1 MTLPTTAAD
10 VPHRL
15 PDMPVHITT
24 TENRTVHMTTTAYA
38 PDMTTTELV
47 PDRTTT
53 ELVPDTTT
61 TELVPDTTTTELVP
75 ETTTTE
81 LVPETTTTELVPETT
96 ITARVPETTT
106 TAAAPAP
113 PLVPLPVARIRPS
126 RAEHIAPVVV
136 PPPRVTPV
144 LPAQAVSGARAHAQR
159 MFPPAAAL
167 APLRAAAP
175 APPRA
180 AALAPPPPVHSA
192 ADEAA
197 VAA

>member
-1 MTLPTTAAD
+1 MTPPTTAAD

-15 PDMPVHITT
+15 PDTPVHITT
-24 TENRTVHMTTTAYA
+24 TENRTVHMTTTVYA
-38 PDMTTTELV
+38 PDM
-47 PDRTTT
+47 
-53 ELVPDTTT
+53 
-61 TELVPDTTTTELVP
+61 TTTELVP

-81 LVPETTTTELVPETT
+81 LVPDTTTTALVPETTTTEL
-96 ITARVPETTT
+96 VPETTT

-126 RAEHIAPVVV
+126 RAEHIAPVAV

-167 APLRAAAP
+167 DPLRAAALAPLRAAAP
-175 APPRA
+175 
-180 AALAPPPPVHSA
+180 APPPPVHSA

-197 VAA
+197 A

>member
-1 MTLPTTAAD
+1 MTPPTIAAD

-15 PDMPVHITT
+15 PDTPVHITT

-38 PDMTTTELV
+38 PDMTTTENRRV
-47 PDRTTT
+47 QDMTTT
-53 ELVPDTTT
+53 ELVPDM
-61 TELVPDTTTTELVP
+61 TTTELVP
-75 ETTTTE
+75 ETTTTV
-81 LVPETTTTELVPETT
+81 LVLETT

-126 RAEHIAPVVV
+126 RAEHIAPVAV

-159 MFPPAAAL
+159 MFPTAAAL
-167 APLRAAAP
+167 

-197 VAA
+197 VA

>member
-1 MTLPTTAAD
+1 MTPPTIAAD

-24 TENRTVHMTTTAYA
+24 TENRTVHMTTTELV

-47 PDRTTT
+47 PDTI
-53 ELVPDTTT
+53 
-61 TELVPDTTTTELVP
+61 TTELVP
-75 ETTTTE
+75 ETITTE
-81 LVPETTTTELVPETT
+81 LVPDMTT
-96 ITARVPETTT
+96 TARVPETTT

-126 RAEHIAPVVV
+126 RAEHIAPVAV

-159 MFPPAAAL
+159 MFPPAAVL
-167 APLRAAAP
+167 APLREV
-175 APPRA
+175 
-180 AALAPPPPVHSA
+180 ALVPPPPVHSA

>member
-1 MTLPTTAAD
+1 MTPPTIAAD
-10 VPHRL
+10 VPLRL
-15 PDMPVHITT
+15 PDTPVHITT

-38 PDMTTTELV
+38 PDMTTTENRTV
-47 PDRTTT
+47 HMTTT
-53 ELVPDTTT
+53 ELVPDMTTT
-61 TELVPDTTTTELVP
+61 ARVP
-75 ETTTTE
+75 ETTITV
-81 LVPETTTTELVPETT
+81 LVLETT

-126 RAEHIAPVVV
+126 RAENIAPVAV

-167 APLRAAAP
+167 APLQAAAP

-197 VAA
+197 A

>member
-1 MTLPTTAAD
+1 MTPPTIAAD

-15 PDMPVHITT
+15 PDTPVHITT
-24 TENRTVHMTTTAYA
+24 TENRTVHMTTT
-38 PDMTTTELV
+38 ELV
-47 PDRTTT
+47 PDMTTT

-61 TELVPDTTTTELVP
+61 TELVPDTTTTERVP
-75 ETTTTE
+75 DTTTTE
-81 LVPETTTTELVPETT
+81 LVPETTTTEL
-96 ITARVPETTT
+96 VPETTT

-126 RAEHIAPVVV
+126 RAEHIAPVAV

-167 APLRAAAP
+167 APPRAAAP

>member
-1 MTLPTTAAD
+1 MTPPTTAAD
-10 VPHRL
+10 GPDRL
-15 PDMPVHITT
+15 PDTPVHITT
-24 TENRTVHMTTTAYA
+24 TENRTVHMTTTVYA
-38 PDMTTTELV
+38 PDMTTTAYA
-47 PDRTTT
+47 
-53 ELVPDTTT
+53 PDTTT

-75 ETTTTE
+75 ETTTTA
-81 LVPETTTTELVPETT
+81 LVPETT

-126 RAEHIAPVVV
+126 RAEHIAPVAV

-175 APPRA
+175 AHPRA
-180 AALAPPPPVHSA
+180 PALAPPPPVHSA

>member
-1 MTLPTTAAD
+1 MTPPTIAAD

-24 TENRTVHMTTTAYA
+24 TENRTVHMTTTVYA

-47 PDRTTT
+47 PDTI
-53 ELVPDTTT
+53 
-61 TELVPDTTTTELVP
+61 TTELVP
-75 ETTTTE
+75 ETKTTE
-81 LVPETTTTELVPETT
+81 LVPDMTT
-96 ITARVPETTT
+96 TARVPETTITVLVPET
-106 TAAAPAP
+106 TKQAAAPAP
-113 PLVPLPVARIRPS
+113 PLVPLPAVQIRPS
-126 RAEHIAPVVV
+126 RAEHIAPVAV

-144 LPAQAVSGARAHAQR
+144 LLAQAVSGARAHAQR
-159 MFPPAAAL
+159 MFPPAVAL
-167 APLRAAAP
+167 APLREAAP

-197 VAA
+197 AA

>member
-1 MTLPTTAAD
+1 MTPPTIAAD

-38 PDMTTTELV
+38 PDMTTTENRTV
-47 PDRTTT
+47 HMTTT
-53 ELVPDTTT
+53 ELVPDMTT
-61 TELVPDTTTTELVP
+61 TELVPDMTTTELVP

-96 ITARVPETTT
+96 TTELVPETTT

-126 RAEHIAPVVV
+126 RAEHIAPVAV
-136 PPPRVTPV
+136 PPPRATPV
-144 LPAQAVSGARAHAQR
+144 LPAQAVSGA
-159 MFPPAAAL
+159 
-167 APLRAAAP
+167 
-175 APPRA
+175 
-180 AALAPPPPVHSA
+180 
-192 ADEAA
+192 
-197 VAA
+197 

>member
-1 MTLPTTAAD
+1 MTPPTIAAD

-15 PDMPVHITT
+15 PDTPVHITT
-24 TENRTVHMTTTAYA
+24 TENRTVHMTTTELVPDTITTELV
-38 PDMTTTELV
+38 PDMTTTEN
-47 PDRTTT
+47 RT
-53 ELVPDTTT
+53 VHM
-61 TELVPDTTTTELVP
+61 TTTELVP

-81 LVPETTTTELVPETT
+81 SRTVQDMITTVLVLETT

-106 TAAAPAP
+106 TVAAPAP

-126 RAEHIAPVVV
+126 RAEHIAPVAV

-159 MFPPAAAL
+159 MFPSAAAL

>member
-1 MTLPTTAAD
+1 MTPPTIAAD

-15 PDMPVHITT
+15 PDMPGHMTT

-47 PDRTTT
+47 PDTTT
-53 ELVPDTTT
+53 TVLVPDTTIT
-61 TELVPDTTTTELVP
+61 ARVP
-75 ETTTTE
+75 ETTTTV
-81 LVPETTTTELVPETT
+81 LVLETT

-126 RAEHIAPVVV
+126 RAEHIAPVAV

-167 APLRAAAP
+167 AP
-175 APPRA
+175 PRA

>member
-1 MTLPTTAAD
+1 MTPPTIAAD

-15 PDMPVHITT
+15 PDTPVHITT
-24 TENRTVHMTTTAYA
+24 TENRTVHMTTTELV

-47 PDRTTT
+47 PDTITT
-53 ELVPDTTT
+53 ELVPETI
-61 TELVPDTTTTELVP
+61 TTELVP
-75 ETTTTE
+75 ETTTTV
-81 LVPETTTTELVPETT
+81 LVLETT

-126 RAEHIAPVVV
+126 RAEHIAPVAV

-167 APLRAAAP
+167 AP
-175 APPRA
+175 PPS
-180 AALAPPPPVHSA
+180 VHSA

-197 VAA
+197 VAV

>member
-1 MTLPTTAAD
+1 MTPPTIAAD
-10 VPHRL
+10 VPLRL
-15 PDMPVHITT
+15 PDTPVHITT
-24 TENRTVHMTTTAYA
+24 TENRTVHMTTTAY
-38 PDMTTTELV
+38 
-47 PDRTTT
+47 
-53 ELVPDTTT
+53 VPDTTT

-75 ETTTTE
+75 ETTTTV
-81 LVPETTTTELVPETT
+81 LVLETT

-126 RAEHIAPVVV
+126 RAEHIAPVAV
-136 PPPRVTPV
+136 PPPRATPV
-144 LPAQAVSGARAHAQR
+144 PLAQAVSGAQAHAQR
-159 MFPPAAAL
+159 MFSPAAAP

-175 APPRA
+175 APLRV
-180 AALAPPPPVHSA
+180 AALVPSPPVPTA

>member
-1 MTLPTTAAD
+1 MTPPTIAAD

-15 PDMPVHITT
+15 PDTPVHITT
-24 TENRTVHMTTTAYA
+24 TENRTVHMTTTELV

-47 PDRTTT
+47 
-53 ELVPDTTT
+53 L
-61 TELVPDTTTTELVP
+61 
-75 ETTTTE
+75 
-81 LVPETTTTELVPETT
+81 ETT

-126 RAEHIAPVVV
+126 RAEHIAPVAV

-180 AALAPPPPVHSA
+180 AALAPPPSVHSAADEAAAPAPPRAAALAPPPPVHSA

-197 VAA
+197 A

>member
-1 MTLPTTAAD
+1 MTPPTIAAD

-24 TENRTVHMTTTAYA
+24 TENRTVHMTTTVYA

-47 PDRTTT
+47 PETTT
-53 ELVPDTTT
+53 TARAPDTTT
-61 TELVPDTTTTELVP
+61 TVLVL
-75 ETTTTE
+75 
-81 LVPETTTTELVPETT
+81 ETT

-126 RAEHIAPVVV
+126 RAEHIAPVAV

-144 LPAQAVSGARAHAQR
+144 LPAQAVSGARAHAPR
-159 MFPPAAAL
+159 MFPPAVAL
-167 APLRAAAP
+167 APLRAAAPAPPPPVHSAADEAAAP

-192 ADEAA
+192 ADEA
-197 VAA
+197 VA

>member
-1 MTLPTTAAD
+1 MTPPTIAAD

-15 PDMPVHITT
+15 PDTPVHITT
-24 TENRTVHMTTTAYA
+24 TENRTVHMTTT
-38 PDMTTTELV
+38 ELV
-47 PDRTTT
+47 PDM
-53 ELVPDTTT
+53 
-61 TELVPDTTTTELVP
+61 TTTELVP
-75 ETTTTE
+75 ETTTTV
-81 LVPETTTTELVPETT
+81 LVLETT

-126 RAEHIAPVVV
+126 RAEHIAPVAV

-167 APLRAAAP
+167 AP
-175 APPRA
+175 PRA
-180 AALAPPPPVHSA
+180 AALVPPPPVHSA

>member
-1 MTLPTTAAD
+1 MTPPTIAAD

-15 PDMPVHITT
+15 PDTPVHITT
-24 TENRTVHMTTTAYA
+24 TENRTVHMTTTELV
-38 PDMTTTELV
+38 PDMTTTEL
-47 PDRTTT
+47 
-53 ELVPDTTT
+53 
-61 TELVPDTTTTELVP
+61 
-75 ETTTTE
+75 
-81 LVPETTTTELVPETT
+81 
-96 ITARVPETTT
+96 VPETTT

-126 RAEHIAPVVV
+126 RAEHIAPVAV

-167 APLRAAAP
+167 APPRAAAP
-175 APPRA
+175 APPPPVHSAADEA
-180 AALAPPPPVHSA
+180 AAPAPPPPVHSA

>member
-1 MTLPTTAAD
+1 MTPPTIAAD

-24 TENRTVHMTTTAYA
+24 TENRTVHMTTT
-38 PDMTTTELV
+38 ELV
-47 PDRTTT
+47 PDM
-53 ELVPDTTT
+53 
-61 TELVPDTTTTELVP
+61 TTTELVP

-81 LVPETTTTELVPETT
+81 LVPDTTTTVLVLETT

-126 RAEHIAPVVV
+126 RAEHIAPVAV

-159 MFPPAAAL
+159 MFPPAAVL

>member
-1 MTLPTTAAD
+1 MTPPTIAAD

-15 PDMPVHITT
+15 PDTPVHITT

-38 PDMTTTELV
+38 PDMTTTENRTVHMTTTELV
-47 PDRTTT
+47 PDMTTT

-61 TELVPDTTTTELVP
+61 TELVL
-75 ETTTTE
+75 
-81 LVPETTTTELVPETT
+81 
-96 ITARVPETTT
+96 ETTT

-126 RAEHIAPVVV
+126 RAEHIAPVAV

-159 MFPPAAAL
+159 MFLSAAAP
-167 APLRAAAP
+167 APPRAAAP

-180 AALAPPPPVHSA
+180 AALVPPPPIHSA
-192 ADEAA
+192 ADEA
-197 VAA
+197 VA

>member
-1 MTLPTTAAD
+1 MTPPTIAAD

-38 PDMTTTELV
+38 PDMTTTENRTV
-47 PDRTTT
+47 QDMTTT
-53 ELVPDTTT
+53 ELVPDMTT

-81 LVPETTTTELVPETT
+81 LVRETT

-126 RAEHIAPVVV
+126 RAEHIAPVAV

-144 LPAQAVSGARAHAQR
+144 LPAQAVSGARAHAPR
-159 MFPPAAAL
+159 MFPPAVALAPLREAAL
-167 APLRAAAP
+167 APLREV
-175 APPRA
+175 
-180 AALAPPPPVHSA
+180 ALVPPPPVHSA

>member
-1 MTLPTTAAD
+1 MTPPTIAAD

-15 PDMPVHITT
+15 PDTPVHITT

-38 PDMTTTELV
+38 PDMTTTENRTV
-47 PDRTTT
+47 HMTTT
-53 ELVPDTTT
+53 ELVPDMTT
-61 TELVPDTTTTELVP
+61 TEL
-75 ETTTTE
+75 
-81 LVPETTTTELVPETT
+81 
-96 ITARVPETTT
+96 VPETTT

-126 RAEHIAPVVV
+126 RAEHIAPVAV

-159 MFPPAAAL
+159 MFPPAAAPAPL
-167 APLRAAAP
+167 RAAAPAPLRAAAP

-197 VAA
+197 ALAPPRAAALAPPPPVHSAADEAAVAA

>member
-1 MTLPTTAAD
+1 MTPPTIAAD

-15 PDMPVHITT
+15 PDTPVHITT

-38 PDMTTTELV
+38 PDMTTTENRTV
-47 PDRTTT
+47 QDMTTTENRTVHMTTT
-53 ELVPDTTT
+53 ELVPETTT

-75 ETTTTE
+75 ETTTT
-81 LVPETTTTELVPETT
+81 
-96 ITARVPETTT
+96 AS
-106 TAAAPAP
+106 APAP

-126 RAEHIAPVVV
+126 RAEHIAPVAV

-167 APLRAAAP
+167 APLQAAALAPLQAAAP

>member
-1 MTLPTTAAD
+1 MTPPTIAAD

-24 TENRTVHMTTTAYA
+24 TENRTVHMTTT
-38 PDMTTTELV
+38 D
-47 PDRTTT
+47 
-53 ELVPDTTT
+53 
-61 TELVPDTTTTELVP
+61 LVP
-75 ETTTTE
+75 ETTITAR
-81 LVPETTTTELVPETT
+81 VPETT

-126 RAEHIAPVVV
+126 RAEHIAPVAV

-167 APLRAAAP
+167 APPRAAAPAPPPPVHSAADEAAAP

>member
-1 MTLPTTAAD
+1 MTPPTIAAD

-15 PDMPVHITT
+15 PDTPVHITT

-38 PDMTTTELV
+38 PDMTTTENRTV
-47 PDRTTT
+47 QDMTTT
-53 ELVPDTTT
+53 ELVPDMTTTELVPETTT

-81 LVPETTTTELVPETT
+81 L
-96 ITARVPETTT
+96 VPETTT

-126 RAEHIAPVVV
+126 RAEHIAPVAV

-159 MFPPAAAL
+159 MFPPAAVL
-167 APLRAAAP
+167 APPRAAAP

>member
-1 MTLPTTAAD
+1 MTPPTIAAD

-15 PDMPVHITT
+15 PDTPVHITT

-38 PDMTTTELV
+38 PDMTTTENRTVHMTTTELV
-47 PDRTTT
+47 PDMTTT
-53 ELVPDTTT
+53 ELVPDTI
-61 TELVPDTTTTELVP
+61 TTELVP

-81 LVPETTTTELVPETT
+81 NRTVQDMIT
-96 ITARVPETTT
+96 TARVPETTT

-126 RAEHIAPVVV
+126 RAEHIAPVAV

-144 LPAQAVSGARAHAQR
+144 LPAQAVSGARAHTQR
-159 MFPPAAAL
+159 MFLPTAVL
-167 APLRAAAP
+167 APLREV
-175 APPRA
+175 
-180 AALAPPPPVHSA
+180 ALVPPPPVHSA

>member
-1 MTLPTTAAD
+1 MTPPTIAAD

-15 PDMPVHITT
+15 PDTPVLITT

-38 PDMTTTELV
+38 PDMTTTENRTV
-47 PDRTTT
+47 HMTTT
-53 ELVPDTTT
+53 ELVPDMTTM
-61 TELVPDTTTTELVP
+61 ELVPDMTTTELVP
-75 ETTTTE
+75 ETTITV
-81 LVPETTTTELVPETT
+81 LVLETT

-126 RAEHIAPVVV
+126 RAEHIAPVAV

-159 MFPPAAAL
+159 MFPPAAA
-167 APLRAAAP
+167 P

-197 VAA
+197 A

>member
-1 MTLPTTAAD
+1 MTPPTIAAD

-15 PDMPVHITT
+15 PDTPVHITT
-24 TENRTVHMTTTAYA
+24 TENRTVQ
-38 PDMTTTELV
+38 DMTTTELV
-47 PDRTTT
+47 PDM
-53 ELVPDTTT
+53 
-61 TELVPDTTTTELVP
+61 TTTELVP

-81 LVPETTTTELVPETT
+81 LVLETT

-113 PLVPLPVARIRPS
+113 PLVPLPVARILPS
-126 RAEHIAPVVV
+126 RAEHIAPVAV

-144 LPAQAVSGARAHAQR
+144 LPAQAVSGERAHAPR

-197 VAA
+197 A

>member
-1 MTLPTTAAD
+1 MTPPTIAAD

-15 PDMPVHITT
+15 PDTPVHITT
-24 TENRTVHMTTTAYA
+24 TENRTVHMTTTVYA
-38 PDMTTTELV
+38 PDM
-47 PDRTTT
+47 TTT

-61 TELVPDTTTTELVP
+61 TELVL
-75 ETTTTE
+75 
-81 LVPETTTTELVPETT
+81 
-96 ITARVPETTT
+96 ETTT

-126 RAEHIAPVVV
+126 RAEHIAPVAV
-136 PPPRVTPV
+136 PLPQA
-144 LPAQAVSGARAHAQR
+144 LPAPLDQAVSGARAHAQR

-197 VAA
+197 APAPLRVAALAPPPPVHSAADEAAVAA

>member
-24 TENRTVHMTTTAYA
+24 TENRTVH
-38 PDMTTTELV
+38 
-47 PDRTTT
+47 
-53 ELVPDTTT
+53 TTT

-81 LVPETTTTELVPETT
+81 LVPETT
-96 ITARVPETTT
+96 ITARVPETTTTVLVLETTT

-126 RAEHIAPVVV
+126 RAEHIAPVAV

-159 MFPPAAAL
+159 MFSPAAAP

>member
-1 MTLPTTAAD
+1 MTPPTIAAD

-15 PDMPVHITT
+15 PDTPVHITT
-24 TENRTVHMTTTAYA
+24 TENRTVHMTTTELVPDTITTELV
-38 PDMTTTELV
+38 PDMTTTEN
-47 PDRTTT
+47 RT
-53 ELVPDTTT
+53 VHM
-61 TELVPDTTTTELVP
+61 TTTELVP
-75 ETTTTE
+75 ETTTTV
-81 LVPETTTTELVPETT
+81 LVPETTTT
-96 ITARVPETTT
+96 AG
-106 TAAAPAP
+106 APAP

-126 RAEHIAPVVV
+126 RAEHIAPVAV

-175 APPRA
+175 APPRV

>member
-1 MTLPTTAAD
+1 MTPPTIAAD

-15 PDMPVHITT
+15 PDTPVHITT

-47 PDRTTT
+47 P
-53 ELVPDTTT
+53 
-61 TELVPDTTTTELVP
+61 

-81 LVPETTTTELVPETT
+81 L
-96 ITARVPETTT
+96 VPETTT

-113 PLVPLPVARIRPS
+113 PLVPLPVVRIRPS
-126 RAEHIAPVVV
+126 RAEHIAPVAV

-167 APLRAAAP
+167 APLRAAALAPPRAAALAPPPPVHSAADEAAAP

>member
-1 MTLPTTAAD
+1 MTPPTIAAD

-15 PDMPVHITT
+15 PDTPVHITT
-24 TENRTVHMTTTAYA
+24 TENRTVHMTTTELV
-38 PDMTTTELV
+38 PDMTTTA
-47 PDRTTT
+47 R
-53 ELVPDTTT
+53 
-61 TELVPDTTTTELVP
+61 VP
-75 ETTTTE
+75 ETTITV
-81 LVPETTTTELVPETT
+81 LVLETT

-126 RAEHIAPVVV
+126 RAEHIAPVAV

-159 MFPPAAAL
+159 MFPPAAAP
-167 APLRAAAP
+167 APPRAAAL

>member
-1 MTLPTTAAD
+1 MTPPTIAAD

-38 PDMTTTELV
+38 PDMTTTEN
-47 PDRTTT
+47 RT
-53 ELVPDTTT
+53 VHM
-61 TELVPDTTTTELVP
+61 TTTELVP

-81 LVPETTTTELVPETT
+81 LVPDTTIKVLVPETTTTARVPETTITVLVLETT

-126 RAEHIAPVVV
+126 RAEHIAPVAV

-159 MFPPAAAL
+159 MFPPAAA
-167 APLRAAAP
+167 P

>member
-1 MTLPTTAAD
+1 MTPPTIAAD

-15 PDMPVHITT
+15 PDTPVHITT
-24 TENRTVHMTTTAYA
+24 TENRTVHM
-38 PDMTTTELV
+38 
-47 PDRTTT
+47 
-53 ELVPDTTT
+53 TT

-75 ETTTTE
+75 ETT
-81 LVPETTTTELVPETT
+81 
-96 ITARVPETTT
+96 ITARVPDTTT

-113 PLVPLPVARIRPS
+113 PLVPLPVARILPS
-126 RAEHIAPVVV
+126 RAEHIAPVAV

-167 APLRAAAP
+167 APPRAAAPAPPPPVHSAADEAAAP

>member
-1 MTLPTTAAD
+1 MTPPTIAAD

-15 PDMPVHITT
+15 PDTPVHITT
-24 TENRTVHMTTTAYA
+24 TENRTVHMTTTAY
-38 PDMTTTELV
+38 
-47 PDRTTT
+47 
-53 ELVPDTTT
+53 VPDTTT
-61 TELVPDTTTTELVP
+61 TELVPDTTTTVLV
-75 ETTTTE
+75 
-81 LVPETTTTELVPETT
+81 LETT

-126 RAEHIAPVVV
+126 RAEHIAPVAV

-144 LPAQAVSGARAHAQR
+144 LPAQAVSGAQAHAQR
-159 MFPPAAAL
+159 MFLPAAAL
-167 APLRAAAP
+167 APLRAAVPAPPRAAAPAPPPPVHSAADEAAAP

-180 AALAPPPPVHSA
+180 AAPAPLRVAALAPPPPVHSA

>member
-1 MTLPTTAAD
+1 MTPPTTAAD

-15 PDMPVHITT
+15 PDTPVHITT

-38 PDMTTTELV
+38 PDMTTMEN
-47 PDRTTT
+47 RT
-53 ELVPDTTT
+53 VHM
-61 TELVPDTTTTELVP
+61 TTTELVP
-75 ETTTTE
+75 ETTTTA
-81 LVPETTTTELVPETT
+81 LVPETT

-126 RAEHIAPVVV
+126 RAEHIAPVAV

-144 LPAQAVSGARAHAQR
+144 LPAQAVSGARAHAPR

-175 APPRA
+175 AHPRA
-180 AALAPPPPVHSA
+180 PALAPPPPVHSA

>member
-1 MTLPTTAAD
+1 MTPPTIAAD

-15 PDMPVHITT
+15 PDTPVHITT

-47 PDRTTT
+47 P
-53 ELVPDTTT
+53 ETTT
-61 TELVPDTTTTELVP
+61 TELVPDMTTTEL
-75 ETTTTE
+75 
-81 LVPETTTTELVPETT
+81 
-96 ITARVPETTT
+96 VPETTT

-126 RAEHIAPVVV
+126 RAEHIAPVAV

-167 APLRAAAP
+167 AP
-175 APPRA
+175 PRA

>member
-1 MTLPTTAAD
+1 
-10 VPHRL
+10 
-15 PDMPVHITT
+15 
-24 TENRTVHMTTTAYA
+24 MTTTAYA
-38 PDMTTTELV
+38 PDMTTTEN
-47 PDRTTT
+47 RT
-53 ELVPDTTT
+53 VHM
-61 TELVPDTTTTELVP
+61 
-75 ETTTTE
+75 TTTE

-96 ITARVPETTT
+96 ITARVPDTTT

-113 PLVPLPVARIRPS
+113 PLVPLPVVQIRPS
-126 RAEHIAPVVV
+126 RAEHIAPVAV

-159 MFPPAAAL
+159 MFPPAAA
-167 APLRAAAP
+167 PDPPRAAAP

-180 AALAPPPPVHSA
+180 AALAPPPPAHSA

>member
-1 MTLPTTAAD
+1 MTPPTIAAD

-15 PDMPVHITT
+15 PDTPVHITT
-24 TENRTVHMTTTAYA
+24 TENRTVHMKTTELAPETTTTENRTVQ
-38 PDMTTTELV
+38 DMTTTELV
-47 PDRTTT
+47 PETTTT

-61 TELVPDTTTTELVP
+61 TELVPD
-75 ETTTTE
+75 
-81 LVPETTTTELVPETT
+81 
-96 ITARVPETTT
+96 TTT

-126 RAEHIAPVVV
+126 RAEHIAPVAV

-175 APPRA
+175 APP
-180 AALAPPPPVHSA
+180 PPVHSA